1 MALKLGDILKAKGL
15 VTDKQLEIAL
25 IQNRLTGHLLGDV
38 LEKMG
43 FITSRDRA
51 QVLAE
56 QSRLEYLNLDH
67 YALATEALQLVP
79 KEVAE
84 KAQFLPLEIEDGRLV
99 IGITEPGN
107 VAAIDT
113 ATRLTRNQ
121 PKVVM
126 VDPATFYD
134 TLEKAYFFLQNPI
147 QQKIGAIV
155 KSVQTSG
162 GPAGNEVMSLTD
174 MLIMDGVRGNAT
186 DIHVTP
192 TDEVTQVFYRID
204 GVLQFGHCLPKAVH
218 AGIVSRIKVLSQ
230 LDIAEQ
236 RLPQDGSFNFGFLN
250 TGYDVRVSTIPTIYG
265 ENVVLRVLTGKGA
278 LLTIADLG
286 FEQKKVDLVHSLFAK
301 PHGIIIICGPTGSG
315 KTTTL
320 YSALR
325 ELNLLERNVLTVE
338 DPVEYKLNFVKQT
351 QVNEKAGYD
360 FALAGRNFM
369 RQDPDVILLGEIRDE
384 ETAKIAVRA
393 SITGHLVLTTLHTND
408 AVTAIPRLLDLKV
421 DRYLL
426 SSSLL
431 AIVAQ
436 RLVRKICASCREK
449 YDLSDREVD
458 ILAEYQISAAAAFRG
473 KGCPRCNGTGYSGRT
488 VIGEVMYIDDDIKQ
502 LIYEGASAIVLKQA
516 AIQRGMTLLREDA
529 VRKVVDGVT
538 TIAEVVRVAG

>member
-1 MALKLGDILKAKGL
+1 MALKLGDILIAKGM
-15 VTDKQLEIAL
+15 VTEKQLEIAL

-43 FITSRDRA
+43 FITSRERS

-56 QSRLEYLNLDH
+56 QSRLDYLNLDH
-67 YALATEALQLVP
+67 YTLATDALQLVP

-113 ATRLTRNQ
+113 AARLTKNQ

-126 VDPATFYD
+126 VDPAIFYD
-134 TLEKAYFFLQNPI
+134 TMEKAYFFLQNPV
-147 QQKIGAIV
+147 QQKIDTIV
-155 KSVQTSG
+155 KSVQASG
-162 GPAGNEVMSLTD
+162 APAGNEVMSLTE
-174 MLIMDGVRGNAT
+174 MLIMDGVRSNAT
-186 DIHVTP
+186 DIHMTP
-192 TDEVTQVFYRID
+192 TDEVTQVFYRTD

-218 AGIVSRIKVLSQ
+218 AGLVSRIKVLSR

-250 TGYDVRVSTIPTIYG
+250 QGYDIRVSTIPTIYG

-286 FEQKKVDLVHSLFAK
+286 FEQKKVDLIHRLFAK
-301 PHGIIIICGPTGSG
+301 PYGIIIICGPTGSG

-421 DRYLL
+421 DKYLL

-436 RLVRKICASCREK
+436 RLVRKICSSCREK
-449 YDLSDREVD
+449 YELTDREVD
-458 ILAEYQISAAAAFRG
+458 ILAEYQISATSAFRG
-473 KGCPRCNGTGYSGRT
+473 KGCPRCNNTGYSGRT
-488 VIGEVMYIDDDIKQ
+488 VIGEVMFIDDDIKQ
-502 LIYEGASAIVLKQA
+502 LIYEGASAIVLKQT

-529 VRKVVDGVT
+529 VRKVVDGIT
-538 TIAEVVRVAG
+538 TIEEVIRVAG

>member
-1 MALKLGDILKAKGL
+1 MALKLGDILKSRGMI
-15 VTDKQLEIAL
+15 TDKQLEIAL

-43 FITSRDRA
+43 FITSRERS

-67 YALATEALQLVP
+67 YTLATEALQLVP
-79 KEVAE
+79 KEVAQ

-113 ATRLTRNQ
+113 AARLTRNQ

-126 VDPATFYD
+126 VDPAIFYD
-134 TLEKAYFFLQNPI
+134 TMEKAYFFLQNPI
-147 QQKIGAIV
+147 QQKIETIV
-155 KSVQTSG
+155 RSVQASG
-162 GPAGNEVMSLTD
+162 APAGNEVMSLTD
-174 MLIMDGVRGNAT
+174 MLIMDGIRGNAT
-186 DIHVTP
+186 DIHMTP
-192 TDEVTQVFYRID
+192 TDDVTQVFYRID

-250 TGYDVRVSTIPTIYG
+250 TGYDIRVSTIPTIYG

-286 FEQKKVDLVHSLFAK
+286 FDEKSVGLVHRLFAK

-408 AVTAIPRLLDLKV
+408 AVTSIPRLLDLKV

-436 RLVRKICASCREK
+436 RLVRKICPSCREK
-449 YDLSDREVD
+449 YELTEREVD
-458 ILAEYQISAAAAFRG
+458 ILAEYQFSATTAFRG

-488 VIGEVMYIDDDIKQ
+488 VIGEVMHIDDDVKQ
-502 LIYEGASAIVLKQA
+502 LIYEGASAIVLKQTA
-516 AIQRGMTLLREDA
+516 MQRGMTLLREDA
-529 VRKVVDGVT
+529 VKKVVDGIT
-538 TIAEVVRVAG
+538 TIEEVIRVAG

>member
-1 MALKLGDILKAKGL
+1 
-15 VTDKQLEIAL
+15 
-25 IQNRLTGHLLGDV
+25 
-38 LEKMG
+38 
-43 FITSRDRA
+43 
-51 QVLAE
+51 
-56 QSRLEYLNLDH
+56 
-67 YALATEALQLVP
+67 
-79 KEVAE
+79 
-84 KAQFLPLEIEDGRLV
+84 
-99 IGITEPGN
+99 
-107 VAAIDT
+107 
-113 ATRLTRNQ
+113 
-121 PKVVM
+121 
-126 VDPATFYD
+126 
-134 TLEKAYFFLQNPI
+134 
-147 QQKIGAIV
+147 
-155 KSVQTSG
+155 
-162 GPAGNEVMSLTD
+162 
-174 MLIMDGVRGNAT
+174 
-186 DIHVTP
+186 
-192 TDEVTQVFYRID
+192 
-204 GVLQFGHCLPKAVH
+204 LPKAVH
-218 AGIVSRIKVLSQ
+218 AGIVSRIKVLSR

-286 FEQKKVDLVHSLFAK
+286 FEQRKVKLIHQLFAK
-301 PHGIIIICGPTGSG
+301 PYGIIIICGPTGSG

-408 AVTAIPRLLDLKV
+408 AVTAVPRLLDLKV

-436 RLVRKICASCREK
+436 RLVRKICPSCREK

-458 ILAEYQISAAAAFRG
+458 ILAEYQISSTTAFRG

-488 VIGEVMYIDDDIKQ
+488 VIGEVMYIDDDVKQ

-516 AIQRGMTLLREDA
+516 TIQRGMVLLREDA
-529 VRKVVDGVT
+529 VRKVVEGVT
-538 TIAEVVRVAG
+538 TIEEVIRVAG

>member
-1 MALKLGDILKAKGL
+1 MALKLGDILKAKGM

-43 FITSRDRA
+43 FITSRERS

-56 QSRLEYLNLDH
+56 QSRLEYLDLDH
-67 YALATEALQLVP
+67 YTLATEALQLVP
-79 KEVAE
+79 KEVAQ
-84 KAQFLPLEIEDGRLV
+84 KAQFLPLEFEDGRLV

-113 ATRLTRNQ
+113 AARLTKNQ

-126 VDPATFYD
+126 VDPANFYD
-134 TLEKAYFFLQNPI
+134 TMEKSYFFLQNPI
-147 QQKIGAIV
+147 QQKMDAIV

-162 GPAGNEVMSLTD
+162 APAGNEVMSLTD
-174 MLIMDGVRGNAT
+174 MLIMDGIRGNAT
-186 DIHVTP
+186 DIHMTP

-204 GVLQFGHCLPKAVH
+204 GVLQFGHCLPKPVH

-236 RLPQDGSFNFGFLN
+236 RLPQDGSFNFGFLD
-250 TGYDVRVSTIPTIYG
+250 TGYDIRVSTIPTIYG
-265 ENVVLRVLTGKGA
+265 ENVVMRVLTGKGA

-286 FEQKKVDLVHSLFAK
+286 FDQKKVDLVHRLFAK
-301 PHGIIIICGPTGSG
+301 PYGIIIICGPTGSG

-351 QVNEKAGYD
+351 QVNDKAGYD

-436 RLVRKICASCREK
+436 RLVRKICTSCREK

-458 ILAEYQISAAAAFRG
+458 ILAEYQISADTAFRG
-473 KGCPRCNGTGYSGRT
+473 RGCQRCNNTGYSGRT

-502 LIYEGASAIVLKQA
+502 LIYEGASAITLKQT
-516 AIQRGMTLLREDA
+516 AIQRGMMLLREDA
-529 VRKVVDGVT
+529 VRKVVDGIT
-538 TIAEVVRVAG
+538 TIEEVIRVAG